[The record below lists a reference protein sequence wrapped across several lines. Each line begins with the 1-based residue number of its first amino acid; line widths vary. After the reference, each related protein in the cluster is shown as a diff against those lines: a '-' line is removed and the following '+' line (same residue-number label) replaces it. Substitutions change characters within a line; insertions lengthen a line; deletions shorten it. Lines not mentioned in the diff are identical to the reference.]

1 MEKGEPL
8 PNPIRLLGVDFGNRV
23 VKVSVRCC
31 ERTQMIAD
39 VLKQKRNNFVAFKS
53 GFQFGDIDIVVASS
67 P

>member
-1 MEKGEPL
+1 MQRGAPL
-8 PNPIRLLGVDFGNRV
+8 PHPIRLLGVDFGSQV
-23 VKVSVRCC
+23 VKVCVRCC

-39 VLKQKRNNFVAFKS
+39 VLKQNRNNFVAFKS